1 MIKGFLHKV
10 TLFFTIGILLI
21 LLVFTCCILLITG
34 NSAEDGILSIF
45 MMLGIIPVVIVLI
58 IDRFLIRKYGVKKVN
73 KVQFIILGSLILL
86 FLINWARLQLQLL

>member
-21 LLVFTCCILLITG
+21 LLGLPYCIWLING
-34 NSAEDGILSIF
+34 NSAEDGILGIF

-58 IDRFLIRKYGVKKVN
+58 IDRFLIRKYAVKKVN
-73 KVQFIILGSLILL
+73 KVQFIVLGSLILL

>member
-10 TLFFTIGILLI
+10 TLFFTIGILIFLLGLPYCIWLI
-21 LLVFTCCILLITG
+21 NG
-34 NSAEDGILSIF
+34 NSAEDGILGIF

-58 IDRFLIRKYGVKKVN
+58 IDRFLIRKYEVKKVN
-73 KVQFIILGSLILL
+73 KVQFIVLGSLILL